1 METGR
6 VFLLAPLSLF
16 SIGPLISRKQA
27 THNAA
32 DRDGVVITP
41 EQHTMMREYV
51 YKEKIK
57 PRKKINQEVIVGS
70 TLPEEVELVPVP
82 EAWGPTL
89 RTYHYVYTGDRFYFV
104 EPSSRRVVHIE

>member
-1 METGR
+1 MRISDGSSDVCSSDLKPVEKGR

-51 YKEKIK
+51 YKEKIG
-57 PRKKINQEVIVGS
+57 RASCRERVCSTGRSRWSTYTYKKI
-70 TLPEEVELVPVP
+70 
-82 EAWGPTL
+82 
-89 RTYHYVYTGDRFYFV
+89 
-104 EPSSRRVVHIE
+104 